1 MMSEAVGPALEKR
14 KRKKK
19 TLHNTISRVQDNTYM
34 LLLNFKYEIKISL

>member
-14 KRKKK
+14 KRKK